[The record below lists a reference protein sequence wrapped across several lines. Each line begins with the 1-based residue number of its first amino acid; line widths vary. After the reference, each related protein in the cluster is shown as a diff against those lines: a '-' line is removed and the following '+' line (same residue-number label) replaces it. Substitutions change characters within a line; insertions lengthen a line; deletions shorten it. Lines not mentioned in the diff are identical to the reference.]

1 MSFSEREDWL
11 KAVPREFK
19 TCQSCFYTQHIV
31 MNLADKLRQNNQR
44 QQWPQST
51 FGTNWKTKQLIP
63 YTIKIALS
71 LTFICNSG
79 IFYVT
84 LKKNQKLFD
93 PKRRYQKRIFV
104 VSHFKLDTG
113 VFSKWKGSFCSFFY
127 GVTAAAAIVLK
138 GQGSKF

>member
-1 MSFSEREDWL
+1 M
-11 KAVPREFK
+11 PREFK

-44 QQWPQST
+44 QPRPQST
-51 FGTNWKTKQLIP
+51 FGTNWKTKQLHNPI
-63 YTIKIALS
+63 YYKNCIWLNFHLLFWHFLCDLKRQIKNYS
-71 LTFICNSG
+71 
-79 IFYVT
+79 
-84 LKKNQKLFD
+84 D
-93 PKRRYQKRIFV
+93 PKKTFWYQKRIFV

-127 GVTAAAAIVLK
+127 GVTAAAIVLK